1 MAQLLSALDSPET
14 QVSRSLLEQA
24 ENTSARDYLST
35 LIKDW
40 KLRRILGSL
49 DTREPYTGLPLLA
62 AMWGL
67 MGKDGI
73 WYPKGGMR
81 SFCDHWAVAATGAG
95 EESQGLGKIQLN
107 AEVKRIRISEGKVW
121 GVTLSDGTEV
131 DAAAVISN
139 ADYKTTFLR
148 LIEPRFVPE
157 DWLEAVKRARQS
169 GSVLQ
174 VCLGIDAKKVDLSA
188 FSEAS
193 RLIFKGDRDESS
205 VETAVDW
212 LAEEI
217 NPRALAMQE
226 LEVSLWSKEDP
237 GLAPP
242 GGAVIVIRTEADH
255 GHFSKYRKKPGK
267 RIPAYGPYKTLLG
280 RALVRQTGDVMPGI
294 EDAIQVLD
302 VATPLTFEDRGG
314 RTEGAVAGWSWNF
327 TDNPGQAAALV
338 RTPISGLFMAGYQA
352 YSALFKGGVP
362 TAIWSGVSAAEALL
376 EGAGPV
382 KDLNIPG

>member
-1 MAQLLSALDSPET
+1 MRP
-14 QVSRSLLEQA
+14 
-24 ENTSARDYLST
+24 
-35 LIKDW
+35 
-40 KLRRILGSL
+40 LGC
-49 DTREPYTGLPLLA
+49 A
-62 AMWGL
+62 A
-67 MGKDGI
+67 
-73 WYPKGGMR
+73 
-81 SFCDHWAVAATGAG
+81 AGAG
-95 EESQGLGKIQLN
+95 EESQGLAKIQLN
-107 AEVKRIRISEGKVW
+107 AEVKSIRISEGKVW

-131 DAAAVISN
+131 DAVAVISN

-193 RLIFKGDRDESS
+193 RLIFKGNRDESS

-255 GHFSKYRKKPGK
+255 RHFSKYRKRPGK

-294 EDAIQVLD
+294 EDAIQVFD

-338 RTPISGLFMAGYQA
+338 RTPISGLYMAGYQA